1 MESAVSLDPTLAAAP
16 AATSASRSRGWAT
29 PAQLAGPAAVLSLV
43 GTIAAIVAAGS
54 DDVAALKS
62 PVMIA
67 AGVAGLVAV
76 ILLAFALIELVIT
89 LPVFRSGRAMAGISL
104 AVVGTTLMA
113 GGQWSLVFVVPGLA
127 DVAPEIASKG
137 LGTVLAGFV
146 VSFVL
151 AGIGWFAVGR
161 TLFSQGV
168 GRLAPWL
175 ICIGG
180 VLCITPLPSRFLL
193 IAIGVSVLMRRLPTA
208 TGATS

>member
-1 MESAVSLDPTLAAAP
+1 MEAAVSVNTPH
-16 AATSASRSRGWAT
+16 AATTCAPYVRSRNWAT
-29 PAQLAGPAAVLSLV
+29 AAQFAGPAAVLSLV

-76 ILLAFALIELVIT
+76 ILLAFALIELAIVM
-89 LPVFRSGRAMAGISL
+89 PVFRSGRAMAGLSM
-104 AVVGTTLMA
+104 AVVGSALMA

-127 DVAPEIASKG
+127 DAAPSVASNG

-146 VSFVL
+146 VSFVI
-151 AGIGWFAVGR
+151 AGIGWFTVGR
-161 TLFSQGV
+161 VLFSQGV

-193 IAIGVSVLMRRLPTA
+193 IAIGVSVLMRRLPA
-208 TGATS
+208 A